1 MRKVLLVSHGAALG
15 GSPISCLNIALN
27 LRGHFDCQFL
37 FGEDGPVVDR
47 ARAAGFPVTVMV
59 KHSGLRSLGF
69 IYAAFRL
76 IRRERIDL
84 VHLNTLTSYYKYPAW
99 AAWLARVPSVW
110 FIRENP
116 LERRCQRLMPWLRRL
131 PKRVVTVS
139 HDTARDLNLP
149 DGCVETIHNGV
160 DLSAFA
166 PDVVTSAGAQRVV
179 PSTCSGRV
187 LFGVVA
193 MLETRKRV
201 METVRGFAALN
212 SDEYCLLVVG
222 TDRTRDQ
229 AYLAELRALIND
241 LGITDRVHLLG
252 ETADV
257 RPFLA
262 AIDVFVLLSDWEGLS
277 RAILEAMAMGKPII
291 ASPRGGNPEQVE
303 LGVNGWLVESDD
315 PEGIAKAAMRY
326 IGERELIAEHG
337 RQSRELAQQR
347 FDMRLNA
354 TRFLDLYRRLLA

>member
-15 GSPISCLNIALN
+15 GSPISCLNIALS
-27 LRGHFDCQFL
+27 LRGEFECQFL
-37 FGEDGPVVDR
+37 FGEAGPVVER

-59 KHSGLRSLGF
+59 KHRGLRSVGLMLSV
-69 IYAAFRL
+69 FRL
-76 IRRERIDL
+76 IRHERIDL

-110 FIRENP
+110 FVRENP

-139 HDTARDLNLP
+139 HDTARDLDLP
-149 DGCVETIHNGV
+149 AGMVETIHNGV
-160 DLSAFA
+160 DLTTYA
-166 PDVVTSAGAQRVV
+166 PGAVSPADAMAVV
-179 PSTCSGRV
+179 PTICKGRV

-201 METVRGFAALN
+201 IETVRGFAHLA
-212 SDEYCLLVVG
+212 SEDYCLVIVG
-222 TDRTRDQ
+222 MDRTRDQ
-229 AYLAELRALIND
+229 AYLAELKALID
-241 LGITDRVHLLG
+241 ALGVADRVHLLG
-252 ETADV
+252 EMPDV

-277 RAILEAMAMGKPII
+277 RAILEAMAMGKAVI

-303 LGVNGWLVESDD
+303 SGENGCLVEAADGD
-315 PEGIAKAAMRY
+315 GIATAAMRY
-326 IGERELIAEHG
+326 IEDRELIGEHG
-337 RQSRELAQQR
+337 RRSRELAEER

-354 TRFLDLYRRLLA
+354 ARFLDLYRRTLA